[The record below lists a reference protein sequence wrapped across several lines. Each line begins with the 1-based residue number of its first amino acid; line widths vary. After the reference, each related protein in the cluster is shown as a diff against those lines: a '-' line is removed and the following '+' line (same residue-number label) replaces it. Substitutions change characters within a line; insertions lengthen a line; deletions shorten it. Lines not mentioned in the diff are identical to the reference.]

1 MTEDRV
7 VYGGVGHSTAAPVPC
22 EKCGA
27 DVSRCSVRVNG
38 RRLCSACGAEALID
52 GSIVRNNSVVFT
64 DGVRMEIVGD
74 EQPVSPETRPA
85 LLNVQ
90 FADALDGVVRVAN
103 EAEDSLLED
112 AYVAAEDDVGD
123 WRYGLISKYVRERHQ
138 EIEVLVATLTS
149 VFDQMWLAPSW
160 PAGYLEYRRRA
171 LAHQAELFQAAD
183 DMQRRRRGNA
193 DHPDVHRAK
202 LEAEVFSVI
211 DDARE
216 WEQARAELANLMKH
230 RPDASRARIRELEM
244 MGLDGESWG
253 QATEPP
259 ALIGVE
265 IPPMDVEWEGT
276 DDYKDCNG

>member
-1 MTEDRV
+1 MVEEKV
-7 VYGGVGHSTAAPVPC
+7 IYGVGHSTAAPVPC

-27 DVSRCSVRVNG
+27 DVSRCSIRVGG
-38 RRLCSACGAEALID
+38 RRLCSACGAEALMN
-52 GSIVRNNSVVFT
+52 GNIVRNNSVAFT
-64 DGVRMEIVGD
+64 DGVRMEIVGA
-74 EQPVSPETRPA
+74 EQPLSPEILKVP
-85 LLNVQ
+85 LDFQ

-103 EAEDSLLED
+103 EAEEYITSPCGTED
-112 AYVAAEDDVGD
+112 VPELIRAYVED
-123 WRYGLISKYVRERHQ
+123 RHQ

-160 PAGYLEYRRRA
+160 QEGYWEYRRRA

-202 LEAEVFSVI
+202 LEAEAFSII

-216 WEQARAELANLMKH
+216 WEQARVELANLMKH

-265 IPPMDVEWEGT
+265 IPADEGVV
-276 DDYKDCNG
+276 DDYEDCNG